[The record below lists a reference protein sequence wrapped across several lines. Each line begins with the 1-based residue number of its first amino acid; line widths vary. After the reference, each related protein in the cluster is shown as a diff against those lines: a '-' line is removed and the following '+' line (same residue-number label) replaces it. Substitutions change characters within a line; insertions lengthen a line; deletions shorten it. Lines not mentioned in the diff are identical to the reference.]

1 MEYSG
6 KRIEEG
12 ENDSEFHSHAA
23 RVSVAH
29 SFLTAKCMQISN
41 TESPSVSRVKARES
55 SLGDHQATCEH
66 TSMYTRGYS
75 WRGQRA
81 RRNEQNASIG
91 QGGEEKGCEES
102 QEAGGNRFKLPSTS
116 HSWFQLRGFVY
127 FLFGFRGP
135 AVHYTLARHRCR
147 MQCITGKGGKKGR
160 RKTMPPLDYQWQGKF
175 RLVPYLLLSSPLKVP
190 AITLIAHFQLL
201 FVPRC
206 GATRV
211 H

>member
-1 MEYSG
+1 MRTPRVRLDYPFAFKSLCLNREREKIFKTHHALTPSRYKNVAKKNCTQEEFVGNSNTKSCLGKTITKLINFIRILISFVRPFKQSSPGVEYSG

-75 WRGQRA
+75 
-81 RRNEQNASIG
+81 
-91 QGGEEKGCEES
+91 
-102 QEAGGNRFKLPSTS
+102 
-116 HSWFQLRGFVY
+116 
-127 FLFGFRGP
+127 
-135 AVHYTLARHRCR
+135 
-147 MQCITGKGGKKGR
+147 
-160 RKTMPPLDYQWQGKF
+160 
-175 RLVPYLLLSSPLKVP
+175 
-190 AITLIAHFQLL
+190 
-201 FVPRC
+201 
-206 GATRV
+206 
-211 H
+211 